1 MSITFDVTTRRGRER
16 VREVFTGRKV
26 ISLSP
31 DDLVRARTAG
41 YEPDGDHLI
50 GRDPRETAREEL
62 EAMGHEPVSPVQAIR
77 LKCLD
82 CCAGSADE
90 VRNCVAMACPSW
102 PFRMGKNPW
111 REVSDARRDTGR
123 RLAALRAG
131 RSSEPRSNLAQND
144 GTLQDGPNY
153 PSEAARLGPR
163 ASCFRGVPGTDLPI
177 FRLGIRQTR
186 RPSRLS
192 GRGSNHHQAP
202 PSVAALA
209 HVFGRDRALY
219 PGRLDARKR
228 KGCSKVCYG
237 GCSRAS

>member
-50 GRDPRETAREEL
+50 GRDPREMAREEL

-77 LKCLD
+77 LKRLD

-102 PFRMGKNPW
+102 PRLPPP
-111 REVSDARRDTGR
+111 ARRTRLQREPKTLDPPRPPATPAASFDGELGCPSSDT
-123 RLAALRAG
+123 AT
-131 RSSEPRSNLAQND
+131 EQ
-144 GTLQDGPNY
+144 Y
-153 PSEAARLGPR
+153 AR
-163 ASCFRGVPGTDLPI
+163 
-177 FRLGIRQTR
+177 Q
-186 RPSRLS
+186 
-192 GRGSNHHQAP
+192 
-202 PSVAALA
+202 
-209 HVFGRDRALY
+209 
-219 PGRLDARKR
+219 
-228 KGCSKVCYG
+228 
-237 GCSRAS
+237 